1 MKILRHYGAARLY
14 TKVTM
19 RQTVRY
25 FVSVKENGLL
35 RRVVIDESDEF
46 KKLLDVLD
54 NDFEDTA
61 RSYLNRQKQMG
72 SHSYYEVKI

>member
-1 MKILRHYGAARLY
+1 MKILRQYGVARLY
-14 TKVTM
+14 TKVSM

-25 FVSVKENGLL
+25 FVSVKENDLL
-35 RRVVIDESDEF
+35 RRAIIESSDDF

-54 NDFEDTA
+54 NNFEDTA

-72 SHSYYEVKI
+72 SHNYYEVKI

>member
-1 MKILRHYGAARLY
+1 MKILRHYGVARLY
-14 TKVTM
+14 TKVSM

-25 FVSVKENGLL
+25 FVSVKENDLL
-35 RRVVIDESDEF
+35 RRAIIESSDDF

-54 NDFEDTA
+54 NNFEDTA